1 MCSRPDRGAAADRV
15 ARSQVMMR
23 AAHIA
28 AAAVI
33 ACGGGG
39 GAPLPATPLVPPS
52 GTERLLAMLPQ
63 GAEIVLEV
71 DLARLRGNAV
81 IGAVVTRALAGP
93 DAEVGAASRGGL
105 AAAWLRGALRRDAD
119 PAGDAESESPIAIAD
134 QLVLA
139 AYGVGTAQAATLVV
153 LGSRREIADA
163 TRLADDAYAL
173 GPPEWVE
180 QAVQRVGRAGGA
192 AIRPAPE
199 LLELR
204 AHAMPAD
211 APGASLRMT
220 AQLPFDARV
229 ALARQTGL
237 EVAPAQVSVWGDV
250 ADDAALIV
258 DCDATDPGS
267 AAGAGRG
274 DASRRLAATLRTVLA
289 GVADLPAIRQLG
301 LPSSLVGAR
310 LVARGRW
317 VRMIIAIGP
326 EHLHRVVERA
336 AGLLGG
342 PAAPALAPHT
352 SALTGDPPS

>member
-1 MCSRPDRGAAADRV
+1 MV
-15 ARSQVMMR
+15 RS
-23 AAHIA
+23 AHIA

-39 GAPLPATPLVPPS
+39 GAPLPATPVVPPS

-71 DLARLRGNAV
+71 DLARLRGNPV

-93 DAEVGAASRGGL
+93 DAPAGAASRGGL

-119 PAGDAESESPIAIAD
+119 PAGDAETESPIAVAD

-153 LGSRREIADA
+153 LGSRRAIADA
-163 TRLADDAYAL
+163 THLADDAYAL
-173 GPPEWVE
+173 GPAEWVE

-237 EVAPAQVSVWGDV
+237 EVAPAQVSAWGDV

-258 DCDATDPGS
+258 DCDATDPGG
-267 AAGAGRG
+267 APAGAGRG

-289 GVADLPAIRQLG
+289 GVADLPAIQRLG
-301 LPSSLVGAR
+301 LPSSLAGAR

-326 EHLHRVVERA
+326 EHLRRVVERA
-336 AGLLGG
+336 AGLLGA
-342 PAAPALAPHT
+342 PAAPGPAPHS
-352 SALTGDPPS
+352 SAPTGDPPS

>member
-1 MCSRPDRGAAADRV
+1 V
-15 ARSQVMMR
+15 
-23 AAHIA
+23 
-28 AAAVI
+28 
-33 ACGGGG
+33 
-39 GAPLPATPLVPPS
+39 PATPVAPPA

-71 DLARLRGNAV
+71 DLARLRGNPV

-93 DAEVGAASRGGL
+93 DAPAGAASQGGL
-105 AAAWLRGALRRDAD
+105 AAAWLRGALRRDA
-119 PAGDAESESPIAIAD
+119 AGEAMESPLAIAD

-139 AYGVGTAQAATLVV
+139 AYGVGTAQAATLAV
-153 LGSRREIADA
+153 LGARREVAGA
-163 TRLADDAYAL
+163 TRLADGAYAL

-180 QAVQRVGRAGGA
+180 QAVQRVALAGGA

-220 AQLPFDARV
+220 ARLPFDARV

-237 EVAPAQVSVWGDV
+237 EVAPAQVSAWGDV
-250 ADDAALIV
+250 VDDAALII

-267 AAGAGRG
+267 APGGAGRG

-289 GVADLPAIRQLG
+289 GIADLPAIRQLG
-301 LPSSLVGAR
+301 LPSSLAGAR
-310 LVARGRW
+310 LVARGSW
-317 VRMIIAIGP
+317 VRAIIAIGP
-326 EHLHRVVERA
+326 EHLRRVVERA
-336 AGLLGG
+336 AGLLG
-342 PAAPALAPHT
+342 
-352 SALTGDPPS
+352 PPSTLDHAPPSAPTGGPP